1 MANWNG
7 TARSN
12 YFRVK
17 DEEAFLQ
24 ALEPYE
30 IGTWDGV
37 SDPTKLAIYSNDGD
51 TGDWACYDEDM
62 NEIPIWEIVAPHL
75 QDGQVAV
82 FLSAGAEKMRY
93 ITGSAVAV
101 TNKGEPVSIY
111 LSEIYAKA
119 SRAFGVPM
127 ESITDASY

>member
-17 DEEAFLQ
+17 DKDAFREALK
-24 ALEPYE
+24 PYE
-30 IGTWDGV
+30 IRVWDSTYDTTLV
-37 SDPTKLAIYSNDGD
+37 AIASEDGD
-51 TGDWACYDEDM
+51 TGDWCCYDDDM
-62 NEIPIWEIVAPHL
+62 NEIPIWELVAPHL

-93 ITGSAVAV
+93 ITGSAMAV
-101 TNKGEPVSIY
+101 TNKGEPVGVY
-111 LSEIYAKA
+111 LSDIYNKA
-119 SRAFGVPM
+119 AAFFGVPM